1 MKIIPYHGHYVILDD
16 NGNFFGSAD
25 TYLEAERDME
35 LTTQN

>member
-25 TYLEAERDME
+25 TYLEAEGDME

>member
-25 TYLEAERDME
+25 TYLEAEIDIE
-35 LTTQN
+35 LITQH